1 MVASASLLYSRAV
14 LHSRVLHALCAALL
28 LVALGSGCATT
39 GTLSL
44 PPRPT
49 PPAEPARAAGLDQF
63 IDASERLRAHAAF
76 YDHEV
81 RKNHTKMRLMGVFSV
96 LGAGGAAAF
105 TASAFHPALP
115 ADVRPGITASSIS
128 LSVLSAVFVLLPH
141 AHQYVLKEAG
151 YRRQA
156 AVAHRAVQELSR
168 ECGLGRLL
176 EPSTALAEIDACT
189 AVAGAA
195 VTQARI
201 FPDDSPCNPPP
212 DRDLLRMLE
221 RARAERPR

>member
-1 MVASASLLYSRAV
+1 VVAEASLLYSRAV
-14 LHSRVLHALCAALL
+14 SHSRVPHALTALL
-28 LVALGSGCATT
+28 LLCVVSGCATT
-39 GTLSL
+39 GGLFL

-49 PPAEPARAAGLDQF
+49 PPADPARAAGLEQF
-63 IDASERLRAHAAF
+63 VDASERLRAHAAF

-115 ADVRPGITASSIS
+115 SDIRPGITASSIS

-141 AHQYVLKEAG
+141 AHQYILKEAG

-156 AVAHRAVQELSR
+156 ADSHRAMEDLNR
-168 ECGLGRLL
+168 ACGLGRL
-176 EPSTALAEIDACT
+176 IDPNTPLSEVDTCT
-189 AVAGAA
+189 AGVRAA
-195 VTQARI
+195 IARVRV

-212 DRDLLRMLE
+212 DRDLLHMLD
-221 RARAERPR
+221 RARSETGR

>member
-14 LHSRVLHALCAALL
+14 LHSRVLQALGVTLL
-28 LVALGSGCATT
+28 LVVLTSGCATT
-39 GTLSL
+39 GSLSL
-44 PPRPT
+44 PPRPA
-49 PPAEPARAAGLDQF
+49 PPAEPARAAGLEQL

-115 ADVRPGITASSIS
+115 SDVRPGITASSIS

-141 AHQYVLKEAG
+141 AHQYILKEAG

-156 AVAHRAVQELSR
+156 SVAHRAVQELNRS
-168 ECGLGRLL
+168 CGLGRLVD
-176 EPSTALAEIDACT
+176 PSTPLRELDACSS
-189 AVAGAA
+189 AA
-195 VTQARI
+195 EAAIAQARI

-221 RARAERPR
+221 GARAEASP